1 MKHFHFEKNKYGRE
15 LLMDI
20 GSYTDISNYFFES
33 IVHST
38 DFYEIIFFSNGNGF
52 LELDNQKIKVENNT
66 IIFISPFQNRK
77 WFVDKSKINCHF
89 LFFKDD
95 FLSNFFSDKLFSFK
109 LQYFYNKTKPLSIT
123 IQESQLHKYLEV
135 FEDIFLELKEFTS
148 DSEHIIR
155 SLLYFTLIKLNRIY
169 SETHQLSA
177 ETENNTTSFMF
188 KQLLQTE
195 VRNNRSIIYYSQK
208 LGVSRITLNKC
219 IKKQFGLTS
228 SEMIDEFLLFEIKSL
243 LLYTKL
249 NINEITDLVH
259 FAESNHLSRFFKRH
273 TNITPKE
280 YRKNYQNG
288 SFIIQ

>member
-20 GSYTDISNYFFES
+20 GSYNDISNYYFEP

-77 WFVDKSKINCHF
+77 WFVDKSKMNCHF

-135 FEDIFLELKEFTS
+135 FEDIFLELREFKS

-155 SLLYFTLIKLNRIY
+155 SLLYFTLIKLNRMY
-169 SETHQLSA
+169 SDTHQLSS
-177 ETENNTTSFMF
+177 ETENNTISFMF

-195 VRNNRSIIYYSQK
+195 VRNNRSINYYSQK
-208 LGVSRITLNKC
+208 LGVSRVTLNKY
-219 IKKQFGLTS
+219 IKKQFGCTS
-228 SEMIDEFLLFEIKSL
+228 SAMIDEFLLFEIKSL

-249 NINEITDLVH
+249 NINEITDLVNYS
-259 FAESNHLSRFFKRH
+259 ESNHLCRFFKKH
-273 TNITPKE
+273 TNATPKKF
-280 YRKNYQNG
+280 RNNYQNG
-288 SFIIQ
+288 SSII